1 MKSFV
6 TKSIHMIVLLII
18 FSSTVMAQEISLG
31 ADFVSRYIWRGF
43 DLGGN
48 APSIQPTIEF
58 TKGGLTAGFWG
69 AYSFANPTNLEE
81 IDIYAS
87 YALSLGESG
96 SSLSI
101 GIIDYTNPNSGTR
114 MGSFANY
121 DDPNGAGA
129 HFIEVSAGLSGPE
142 SFPLSLALNMF
153 VHNVQDN
160 PIYFEVGYSTSVGE
174 VPLSF
179 FVGGTPSDNAYYGT
193 TGFSLINIGFSVS
206 KEIKIT
212 ESFSLPV
219 FGTISL
225 NPAQEN
231 LFYVLGVS
239 L

>member
-1 MKSFV
+1 MKSFF
-6 TKSIHMIVLLII
+6 TKTVQLIAMVI
-18 FSSTVMAQEISLG
+18 ILSSTAFAQEINVG

-43 DLGGN
+43 DLGAN

-58 TKGGLTAGFWG
+58 TKGGFTAGFWG
-69 AYSFANPTNLEE
+69 AYSFANPANLEE
-81 IDIYAS
+81 IDIYANYS
-87 YALSLGESG
+87 ISLGESG
-96 SSLSI
+96 SALSL

-129 HFIEVSAGLSGPE
+129 HFIEVSAGFSGPE

-160 PIYFEVGYSTSVGE
+160 PIYFELGYSTSVGE
-174 VPLSF
+174 VPLSL

-193 TGFSLINIGFSVS
+193 SGFSLINIGFTAS
-206 KEIKIT
+206 KEIKVT
-212 ESFSLPV
+212 ESFSIPV

-225 NPAQEN
+225 NPSSEK
-231 LFYVLGVS
+231 LFYVLGIS